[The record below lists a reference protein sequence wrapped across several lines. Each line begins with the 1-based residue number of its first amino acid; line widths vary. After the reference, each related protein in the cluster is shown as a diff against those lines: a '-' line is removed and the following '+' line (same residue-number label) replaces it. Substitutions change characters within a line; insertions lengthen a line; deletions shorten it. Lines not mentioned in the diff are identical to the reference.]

1 MRLRQ
6 WACSLGNRQAWGS
19 ALLTQFVHRD
29 ENSTGPGTVRVAG
42 RQRIH
47 QMCPGSGCLQPS
59 LLRWSPSF
67 FFMDRGGEDRAQNQM
82 VRKEQGL

>member
-6 WACSLGNRQAWGS
+6 RACSLGKRQAWGG

-29 ENSTGPGTVRVAG
+29 ENSTGPGTARVAG
-42 RQRIH
+42 RQGIH

-59 LLRWSPSF
+59 LLRGSPF
-67 FFMDRGGEDRAQNQM
+67 FFMDRGGEDRAQKRTA
-82 VRKEQGL
+82 RKEQGL